1 MPHLLVGKVLIIS
14 GNVGYRLAT
23 FHLRLLALAAA
34 ALGGASALA
43 SADEIHRSNW
53 VPNVGD
59 LDRGEQPLGDM
70 WTFRCPPGG
79 SVRASVDTK
88 DDTDAGQSDIDP
100 VLLIF
105 DGQGNL
111 LRFGDDEAICTFPP
125 VCGALCPSVRADCG
139 EAGRHSIVVR
149 DFGAAEG
156 PGTPC
161 QEGGGY
167 ELTVEVSDSG
177 GQSLS
182 EREVRLGGG
191 PRKVPAVPRWAR
203 DLGKAPVGPI
213 LDDEDV
219 PQGVESDKV
228 TCVIIGPGSVDCEV
242 SVGTPP

>member
-1 MPHLLVGKVLIIS
+1 MASSRITLVV
-14 GNVGYRLAT
+14 LAT
-23 FHLRLLALAAA
+23 CALI
-34 ALGGASALA
+34 GASA
-43 SADEIHRSNW
+43 SAAAEEVQRSNW

-59 LDRGEQPLGDM
+59 LDAGEQPLGDM
-70 WTFRCPPGG
+70 WTFRCPQGG
-79 SVRASVDTK
+79 SVRAAVDTK
-88 DDTDAGQSDIDP
+88 DDTDDGQSDIDP

-111 LRFGDDEAICTFPP
+111 LRFGDDDDSCTYPP
-125 VCGALCPSVRADCG
+125 VCGFLCPSVRADCG

-167 ELTVEVSDSG
+167 ELTIEVLDAG
-177 GQSLS
+177 REPLS
-182 EREVRLGGG
+182 EQATRLGGG
-191 PRKVPAVPRWAR
+191 PRKVPAVPGWAR

-219 PQGVESDKV
+219 PEGVRSDKE
-228 TCVIIGPGSVDCEV
+228 TCVVIGPGTGTCDASAVD
-242 SVGTPP
+242 TR